1 MLSCASVAVAAMPK
15 LAANA
20 NATTMCVA
28 RIDFLLGC
36 LLPGQHRVL
45 RVHDLTSKGTALL
58 GISPRLRRVRLMG
71 HCSDCALSVG
81 EWPDPQLLFSYL
93 PQPGQPGWLDGQEED
108 DQGADNHELQMLD
121 GRSANRHPQGVRQSA
136 QQDRQPPDQGR
147 PEKRADQ
154 AA

>member
-58 GISPRLRRVRLMG
+58 GDFTPPAAR
-71 HCSDCALSVG
+71 A
-81 EWPDPQLLFSYL
+81 PD
-93 PQPGQPGWLDGQEED
+93 GT
-108 DQGADNHELQMLD
+108 LQ
-121 GRSANRHPQGVRQSA
+121 
-136 QQDRQPPDQGR
+136 
-147 PEKRADQ
+147 
-154 AA
+154 